1 MRIELIPEIFRPTRF
16 GCARLYN
23 SINNILS
30 HSPIEHKL
38 LTYDNILKLDTV
50 LLDDKERKYINAI
63 YNDRPDLL
71 VDATILPEKFF
82 NEDFVLCS
90 PGSTISKSTL
100 LKFCMPFDG
109 NTISDNNDRRK
120 ELTLNCT
127 KVKEEDL
134 EEYYKISQEDGNK
147 PVFEG
152 GLLTSI
158 IDMDF
163 FLDEIFEELKNYA
176 LLPSHKKWRETLET
190 MKAEIEEKLFTEL
203 MVNEKQLNDF
213 NKRVKT
219 LGLML
224 HGKALEF
231 KPPYR
236 EEVLIFAKTLKQ
248 AQSLNDGIGLRI
260 IFDNI
265 LDNLFKSAHVVV
277 AKRTSINDGN
287 LFCDFYNKR
296 ISFINE
302 LNPDY
307 NENLDFFINF
317 FDKEEY
323 RKRFLHTKRAFKY
336 LYENMEMLDTSFCD
350 KLHGKKL
357 IEILNILYLE
367 RDNFPISKNEEQI
380 AMSKKLAEELSSL
393 IALASL
399 NPNLDSVSEEFYL
412 KDLAKEL
419 RDYSESTTNIDEG
432 FFLYHEQI
440 TAKAWVSLA
449 YRFLN
454 YYVSKGIKDFEKAL
468 SICQTFLLTFGSE
481 NIIPSAKISRIKKT
495 QLFCLLINDKELT
508 MLFEGIDNII
518 STNED
523 ALVSEIE
530 RIRILLLNGGEGLLY
545 SRPAYETIHRPE
557 SLKEHHVSWGV
568 QKVGKDSAYDMFH
581 KDIKRIYCEEILPE
595 TTKEQHDTLNSTITD
610 KYRTKTYN
618 KNANGFSLF
627 NSFKKLS
634 HNKYN
639 FNYENPQTI
648 QTFDCEITED
658 NYYLYCHIDTDS
670 CCFTEHVFFISSSKS
685 CIHKYFLIYFG
696 KQENTIVINMPK
708 FPHRLTNIGF
718 SLNNNLFYKQPNKIK
733 IKRLL
738 TDKQSSYNYTIAFSR
753 WSSFWVFFSLF
764 DYIYRSCFYLTSF
777 KTTKGEDFYNFFREG
792 FFFYYK
798 LDYYKK
804 RSLNGNNK

>member
-1 MRIELIPEIFRPTRF
+1 MRIESIPEIFRPSKL

-30 HSPIEHKL
+30 HSPMEHKL
-38 LTYDNILKLDTV
+38 LTYDNILRLDTI
-50 LLDDKERKYINAI
+50 LLDDQERKYINAI

-82 NEDFVLCS
+82 NEDFVFCS
-90 PGSTISKSTL
+90 PGSTLSKDTI
-100 LKFCMPFDG
+100 LKFCVPFDG
-109 NTISDNNDRRK
+109 NTISDNCERRK
-120 ELTLNCT
+120 ELTLSGA

-134 EEYYKISQEDGNK
+134 EEYHRISQEDGNK

-152 GLLTSI
+152 GLLASI

-176 LLPSHKKWRETLET
+176 LLPSYKKWRETLET

-213 NKRVKT
+213 NKRVRT

-224 HGKALEF
+224 HGEPLEF

-236 EEVLIFAKTLKQ
+236 EEVLIFAKVLKQ

-265 LDNLFKSAHVVV
+265 LDNLFKSSHVVV

-302 LNPDY
+302 LNPNY

-317 FDKEEY
+317 FDKDEY
-323 RKRFLHTKRAFKY
+323 KKRFLHTKRAFKY
-336 LYENMEMLDTSFCD
+336 LYENMERLDMSFCD
-350 KLHGKKL
+350 KLHNKKL
-357 IEILNILYLE
+357 IEILDILYLE
-367 RDNFPISKNEEQI
+367 RENFPISKNEEQI

-399 NPNLDSVSEEFYL
+399 NINLDSVSEEFYL

-419 RDYSESTTNIDEG
+419 RDYSESTTNINEP

-440 TAKAWVSLA
+440 TAKAWFSLA

-454 YYVSKGIKDFEKAL
+454 YYVSKGVKDFEKAL
-468 SICQTFLLTFGSE
+468 GICQTFLLTFGSE
-481 NIIPSAKISRIKKT
+481 NIIPSAKINRIRNT

-508 MLFEGIDNII
+508 MLYEGIDNII

-523 ALVSEIE
+523 VLASEIE
-530 RIRILLLNGGEGLLY
+530 RTRTLLLNGGDGLLY
-545 SRPAYETIHRPE
+545 SRPAYETIHRP
-557 SLKEHHVSWGV
+557 KNIRNHYSWGI
-568 QKVGKDSAYDMFH
+568 QEVGKDNTYDVFH
-581 KDIKRIYCEEILPE
+581 KDIKRIYCKEIIPE
-595 TTKEQHDTLNSTITD
+595 TTKEQYDTFNSTVTE
-610 KYRTKTYN
+610 KGRTKTYN
-618 KNANGFSLF
+618 KNSNGFSLF

-634 HNKYN
+634 YNKYN
-639 FNYENPQTI
+639 FNYENPQVV
-648 QTFDCEITED
+648 QTFDCKITE
-658 NYYLYCHIDTDS
+658 NKYYLNQPA
-670 CCFTEHVFFISSSKS
+670 FAEHLFFIANSKKR
-685 CIHKYFLIYFG
+685 IHNYFLAYFD
-696 KQENTIVINMPK
+696 KQENSIFAYRGSFGHFIK
-708 FPHRLTNIGF
+708 NIAF
-718 SLNNNLFYKQPNKIK
+718 SLKNSLFYKHPKEIKNNKP
-733 IKRLL
+733 LL
-738 TDKQSSYNYTIAFSR
+738 SKFLSLNGSPQDLLRPFNQWSVCN
-753 WSSFWVFFSLF
+753 SSFISHFVYVLRSSVF
-764 DYIYRSCFYLTSF
+764 LTSY
-777 KTTKGEDFYNFFREG
+777 TMVKGENFYDSFREG
-792 FFFYYK
+792 FFFHYK
-798 LDYYKK
+798 NNYYKK
-804 RSLNGNNK
+804 GA

>member
-1 MRIELIPEIFRPTRF
+1 MRIELIPEIFRPSKL

-30 HSPIEHKL
+30 HSPMEHKL
-38 LTYDNILKLDTV
+38 LTYDNILRLDTI

-82 NEDFVLCS
+82 NEDFVFCS
-90 PGSTISKSTL
+90 PGSTLSRDTI
-100 LKFCMPFDG
+100 LKFCVPFNG
-109 NTISDNNDRRK
+109 NTISDNCERRK
-120 ELTLNCT
+120 ELTLNGA

-134 EEYYKISQEDGNK
+134 EEYHRISQEDGNK

-152 GLLTSI
+152 GLLASI

-163 FLDEIFEELKNYA
+163 FLDEIFEELKDYA
-176 LLPSHKKWRETLET
+176 LLPSHKKWRETLEA

-213 NKRVKT
+213 NKRVRT

-224 HGKALEF
+224 HGEPLEF

-236 EEVLIFAKTLKQ
+236 EEVLTFAKVLKQ

-265 LDNLFKSAHVVV
+265 LDNLFKSSHVVV

-302 LNPDY
+302 LNPNY

-317 FDKEEY
+317 FDKDEY
-323 RKRFLHTKRAFKY
+323 KKRFLHTKRAFKY
-336 LYENMEMLDTSFCD
+336 LYENMERLDMSFCD
-350 KLHGKKL
+350 KLHNKKL
-357 IEILNILYLE
+357 IEILDILYLE
-367 RDNFPISKNEEQI
+367 RENFPISKNEEQI

-419 RDYSESTTNIDEG
+419 RDYSESMTNVNEP
-432 FFLYHEQI
+432 FFLYHEQN
-440 TAKAWVSLA
+440 TVKAWFSLA

-468 SICQTFLLTFGSE
+468 GICQAFLLTFGSE
-481 NIIPSAKISRIKKT
+481 NIIPSAKINRIRNT
-495 QLFCLLINDKELT
+495 QLFCLLINDRELT
-508 MLFEGIDNII
+508 MLYEGIDNII

-523 ALVSEIE
+523 VLASEIE
-530 RIRILLLNGGEGLLY
+530 RARTLLLNGGDGFLY
-545 SRPAYETIHRPE
+545 SRPAYETIHKPK
-557 SLKEHHVSWGV
+557 SSNEHYSWGI
-568 QKVGKDSAYDMFH
+568 QEVGKDSVYDIFH
-581 KDIKRIYCEEILPE
+581 KDIKRIYCKEVIPEI
-595 TTKEQHDTLNSTITD
+595 TKEQYDTFNSTITD
-610 KYRTKTYN
+610 KGRTKTYN
-618 KNANGFSLF
+618 KNSNGFSLF

-634 HNKYN
+634 YNKYN

-648 QTFDCEITED
+648 QTFDCEVAED
-658 NYYLYCHIDTDS
+658 KYYLDQPA
-670 CCFTEHVFFISSSKS
+670 FTEHLSFIVSSKER
-685 CIHKYFLIYFG
+685 IHNYFLAYFDT
-696 KQENTIVINMPK
+696 QENSIFTHRGCWGHFIN
-708 FPHRLTNIGF
+708 NISF
-718 SLNNNLFYKQPNKIK
+718 SLKDNLFYNNPNARKYKKNLANNFLNVNYYTGSLLKAINK
-733 IKRLL
+733 WNAFDGYVVKLFTCSTKAQFCTPLL
-738 TDKQSSYNYTIAFSR
+738 TSYDITKCEN
-753 WSSFWVFFSLF
+753 
-764 DYIYRSCFYLTSF
+764 FYDTL
-777 KTTKGEDFYNFFREG
+777 REG
-792 FFFYYK
+792 FFFHYK
-798 LDYYKK
+798 NNYYKK
-804 RSLNGNNK
+804 GTY